1 MAIHPDIR
9 DEAFL
14 FFVQEAPELLQI
26 IEAELL
32 EIRQE
37 CTVERV
43 HALMRA
49 AHTIKGGSANVGL
62 EAIKTIAHRLEDY
75 FRCLYNSDL
84 QVDEALERLFL
95 QAYDC
100 LRNPLLEAIQLG
112 DRWEEGESALTAA
125 EPIFA
130 ELQERLADF
139 ITGEDHLPSVAE
151 MGIDIVKNIFE
162 TDVAQALERL
172 ESIEGDE
179 QLIGGELR
187 AQAEVFEGIAEL
199 FNLPG
204 LTQIAHLILAALE
217 AEPNRASELFPI
229 AMENFKAAHHAV
241 LGGDRSQGGTPSPA
255 LQSFVQSKG
264 EEDPISPDDI
274 PSDELWLG
282 SSGFFNEGPSWF
294 EMPALRDAVPDD
306 SCFSST
312 ESFLSNEGG
321 DRSYTDLESVFDPE
335 DMPTFDPND
344 TGLESIFSTQDVSVF
359 DSDDANLES
368 VFSIEDTSVFDSGNA
383 NLESVFSIEDTSI
396 FDSGDA
402 NLESVFGVE
411 DASTFADD
419 TDLESVFG
427 VEDAPTFADD
437 ADVDS
442 AFSPQETSVLNSG
455 DVDLESVFS
464 IQGLP
469 TTNPNDAGLESVFNL
484 QDTSVFDASEV
495 DLESVFSLQD
505 TSSFGSDEP
514 DLLTELESVFA
525 AEDLQAV
532 ESDVL
537 STSVTDLESG
547 FIPDNTPPFLEE
559 GLTSAAESSPEALF
573 VEAPPTESLRAEE
586 QPSNEQGNVGSTGTG
601 HTNLV
606 GSAIAAIQQ
615 SFDQLPIVSE
625 PAPVELHPTK
635 ATNTTAKTNSAQ
647 PSQNTANNNQISVRL
662 NLDQL
667 ERISNQLGEL
677 SINRNSLS
685 LQNEQLQE
693 TLQELRRRF
702 GKFLTIGTQLQVHLN
717 KLLVSPERYQKNYS
731 AATQERSPVP
741 TIILEKGTDLSYRA
755 AFDTLELDRYN
766 EVYNLL
772 QEATESIQ
780 QLDEAVEDVT
790 LFAEQSDRGLEQQR
804 QILTVLRDELMWA
817 RMLPLGNILNRFPR
831 QIKELSY
838 QYKKPV
844 ALKLTG
850 TEVLVDK
857 VVLEKLYDPLLHL
870 LRNAFDHGIEPS
882 DDRKQQGKPEQG
894 SIHIRV
900 YHRGSRTVIEIEDD
914 GRGIN
919 FERIR
924 AKAIDNGLLTTEVAK
939 TVSNERL
946 LNLIFEPGFSTASQ
960 VSELSGRGVGLDIV
974 RAQIQS
980 LKGSIS
986 VNSKPGKGT
995 LFTLRIPLT
1004 LSISKL
1010 LLTWSGASLAAIP
1023 SDSIEEIVNPNP
1035 SDIKTSGA
1043 QPFLYWRRQV
1053 IPIHS
1058 LQDLLPFNCVLPT
1071 VEANLSFNSVPTP
1084 EEWAAPLLILRQGN
1098 QPFALQVE
1106 RLITEQELIIKPFSD
1121 TLAAPTYLYGCTILG
1136 DGSVVPVVDAVTL
1149 LLHRQSNRLTAIAPP
1164 TKVSAQPV
1172 QTTSTILIVDDAATM
1187 RQMLTLTLKK
1197 AGYQVM
1203 QARDGREA
1211 LEQLHQHPQI
1221 RLVICDI
1228 EMPTMNGFEFLTHR
1242 RQAPDLLN
1250 IPVIMLT
1257 SRSGE
1262 KHRKLA
1268 LHLGATNY
1276 FTKPYIEQQ
1285 FLSQISTLLQA
1296 NSSS

>member
-1 MAIHPDIR
+1 MAINPDIR

-37 CTVERV
+37 CSTERV

-62 EAIKTIAHRLEDY
+62 EAIKAIAHRLEDY

-84 QVDEALERLFL
+84 QVDEDLERLFL

-100 LRNPLLEAIQLG
+100 LRNPLLEAIQVG
-112 DRWEEGESALTAA
+112 DQWEGGEAALDASEA
-125 EPIFA
+125 IFA
-130 ELQERLADF
+130 QLQERLADF
-139 ITGEDHLPSVAE
+139 VTDEDHLPSVAE
-151 MGIDIVKNIFE
+151 MGIDIAQSIFE

-172 ESIEGDE
+172 ETIEGDE
-179 QLIGGELR
+179 QIIGGELR

-199 FNLPG
+199 LNLPG
-204 LTQIAHLILAALE
+204 LTQIAHLVLSILDT
-217 AEPNRASELFPI
+217 EPHRSLELFPI
-229 AMENFKAAHHAV
+229 ALENFKAAHQAV
-241 LGGDRSQGGTPSPA
+241 LEGDRTQGGTPSVA
-255 LQSFVQSKG
+255 LQTFAQNPTVP
-264 EEDPISPDDI
+264 EP
-274 PSDELWLG
+274 DELWL
-282 SSGFFNEGPSWF
+282 SESNFADDGPSWY
-294 EMPALRDAVPDD
+294 EAPDLED
-306 SCFSST
+306 ERSNNSFFSSL
-312 ESFLSNEGG
+312 ESLSEEKD
-321 DRSYTDLESVFDPE
+321 DRSLTHVEDVFSIAATPIRNAEDTDLEGIFGTPVTPPLNAD
-335 DMPTFDPND
+335 DAD
-344 TGLESIFSTQDVSVF
+344 LESIFSFDDISLSNANDAELESVFGSPDPSGWDSDNIDNTDIEQIFSITDVSVSDLENTNDDTSLENIF
-359 DSDDANLES
+359 GIDDAALEARSTDESKLAVNDEESNLFTDLEQVFGAEDSPLLVGDAPSILPTNLES
-368 VFSIEDTSVFDSGNA
+368 VFSSSDAPSSELWLASEDSALEGFLVEPPAVLETPKTVQASP
-383 NLESVFSIEDTSI
+383 ESVRDEAI
-396 FDSGDA
+396 A
-402 NLESVFGVE
+402 
-411 DASTFADD
+411 
-419 TDLESVFG
+419 TDETTLVK
-427 VEDAPTFADD
+427 
-437 ADVDS
+437 S
-442 AFSPQETSVLNSG
+442 AITA
-455 DVDLESVFS
+455 
-464 IQGLP
+464 I
-469 TTNPNDAGLESVFNL
+469 
-484 QDTSVFDASEV
+484 
-495 DLESVFSLQD
+495 
-505 TSSFGSDEP
+505 
-514 DLLTELESVFA
+514 
-525 AEDLQAV
+525 
-532 ESDVL
+532 
-537 STSVTDLESG
+537 
-547 FIPDNTPPFLEE
+547 
-559 GLTSAAESSPEALF
+559 
-573 VEAPPTESLRAEE
+573 
-586 QPSNEQGNVGSTGTG
+586 EQG
-601 HTNLV
+601 
-606 GSAIAAIQQ
+606 
-615 SFDQLPIVSE
+615 FDQLPMVSE
-625 PAPVELHPTK
+625 PVTTDVRPTEVE
-635 ATNTTAKTNSAQ
+635 ATAKAKVAQ
-647 PSQNTANNNQISVRL
+647 PVQSGANANQISVRL

-702 GKFLTIGTQLQVHLN
+702 GQFLAIGTQLQVHLN
-717 KLLVSPERYQKNYS
+717 KLLISPDRYQKNYV
-731 AATQERSPVP
+731 AAVQERSPAS
-741 TIILEKGTDLSYRA
+741 IITLEKGTDLSYRA
-755 AFDTLELDRYN
+755 AFDTLELDSYN

-870 LRNAFDHGIEPS
+870 LRNAFDHGIEPAE
-882 DDRKQQGKPEQG
+882 DRKQQGKPEQG
-894 SIHIRV
+894 TIHIRV

-924 AKAIDNGLLTTEVAK
+924 TKAIENGILTAEIAK
-939 TVSNERL
+939 TVSSERL

-995 LFTLRIPLT
+995 IFTLRIPLT

-1010 LLTWSGASLAAIP
+1010 LLTWSGSSLAAIP

-1035 SDIKTSGA
+1035 SDIKTSGD

-1053 IPIHS
+1053 IPIHP

-1084 EEWAAPLLILRQGN
+1084 EEWAPPLLILRQGN

-1106 RLITEQELIIKPFSD
+1106 RLITEQELVVKPFSD
-1121 TLAAPTYLYGCTILG
+1121 TLTAPAYLYGCTILG

-1149 LLHRQSNRLTAIAPP
+1149 LLHRQGNRATAIAPP
-1164 TKVSAQPV
+1164 TKTTIQPAQSTP
-1172 QTTSTILIVDDAATM
+1172 TILIVDDAATM

-1197 AGYQVM
+1197 AGYQVI

-1242 RQAPDLLN
+1242 RQTSALLN

-1285 FLSQISTLLQA
+1285 FLGQINTLLQTA
-1296 NSSS
+1296 PNS

>member
-1 MAIHPDIR
+1 MAINPDIR

-32 EIRQE
+32 EICQE
-37 CTVERV
+37 CTTERV

-62 EAIKTIAHRLEDY
+62 EAIKAIAHRLEDY

-84 QVDEALERLFL
+84 RVDEELERLFL

-100 LRNPLLEAIQLG
+100 LRNPLLEAIQVG
-112 DRWEEGESALTAA
+112 DQWEGGEAALTAA

-130 ELQERLADF
+130 QLQERLADF
-139 ITGEDHLPSVAE
+139 VTDEDHLPSVAE
-151 MGIDIVKNIFE
+151 MGIDIAQSIFE

-172 ESIEGDE
+172 ETIEGDE
-179 QLIGGELR
+179 QIIGGELR

-199 FNLPG
+199 LNLPG
-204 LTQIAHLILAALE
+204 LTQIAHLVLSILDT
-217 AEPNRASELFPI
+217 EPHRSLELFPI
-229 AMENFKAAHHAV
+229 ALENFKAAHQAV
-241 LGGDRSQGGTPSPA
+241 LEGDRTQGGTPSVVLQTFAHNPTSAPA
-255 LQSFVQSKG
+255 T
-264 EEDPISPDDI
+264 
-274 PSDELWLG
+274 DELWL
-282 SSGFFNEGPSWF
+282 SESDFANESPSWF
-294 EMPALRDAVPDD
+294 EAPDLEDEASGD
-306 SCFSST
+306 SFFGSL
-312 ESFLSNEGG
+312 ERLAEEEG
-321 DRSYTDLESVFDPE
+321 DRPLTNAEDVFSIQEPPILASEDTDLGRIFSIHTTSALNAD
-335 DMPTFDPND
+335 DAD
-344 TGLESIFSTQDVSVF
+344 LESIFSLDDTSVVSPDHPELESIF
-359 DSDDANLES
+359 GSNESLAWGSDDTNIEQISSINDTSTPDLDNDNVESIFITEGSQVVDLTDSELETTINRENTLIVDEDYNTLFANLEQVFGTEDSPLLVGDSPS
-368 VFSIEDTSVFDSGNA
+368 VLST
-383 NLESVFSIEDTSI
+383 
-396 FDSGDA
+396 
-402 NLESVFGVE
+402 NLESVFG
-411 DASTFADD
+411 S
-419 TDLESVFG
+419 
-427 VEDAPTFADD
+427 
-437 ADVDS
+437 
-442 AFSPQETSVLNSG
+442 
-455 DVDLESVFS
+455 
-464 IQGLP
+464 
-469 TTNPNDAGLESVFNL
+469 
-484 QDTSVFDASEV
+484 
-495 DLESVFSLQD
+495 
-505 TSSFGSDEP
+505 SDEP
-514 DLLTELESVFA
+514 SSEVWPASEDPVLEGSLPETRFPETPSGAVQANPEPVDAEPA
-525 AEDLQAV
+525 AIDKTTLI
-532 ESDVL
+532 ESAI
-537 STSVTDLESG
+537 TA
-547 FIPDNTPPFLEE
+547 I
-559 GLTSAAESSPEALF
+559 
-573 VEAPPTESLRAEE
+573 
-586 QPSNEQGNVGSTGTG
+586 EQG
-601 HTNLV
+601 
-606 GSAIAAIQQ
+606 
-615 SFDQLPIVSE
+615 FDQLPMVSE
-625 PAPVELHPTK
+625 PVPIEVRPTEVETAAKTK
-635 ATNTTAKTNSAQ
+635 AAQ
-647 PSQNTANNNQISVRL
+647 PVQPTVNANQISVRL

-702 GKFLTIGTQLQVHLN
+702 GQFLAIGTQLQVHLN
-717 KLLVSPERYQKNYS
+717 KLLISPDRYQKNYV
-731 AATQERSPVP
+731 AAMQERSPAS
-741 TIILEKGTDLSYRA
+741 TLTLEKGTDLSYRA

-870 LRNAFDHGIEPS
+870 LRNAFDHGIES
-882 DDRKQQGKPEQG
+882 AEDRKQQGKPEQG
-894 SIHIRV
+894 TIHIRV

-924 AKAIDNGLLTTEVAK
+924 TKAIENGILTAEIAK
-939 TVSNERL
+939 TVSSERL
-946 LNLIFEPGFSTASQ
+946 LNLIFEPGFSTAAQ

-995 LFTLRIPLT
+995 IFTLRIPLT

-1010 LLTWSGASLAAIP
+1010 LLTWSGSSLAAIP

-1035 SDIKTSGA
+1035 RDIKTAGN
-1043 QPFLYWRRQV
+1043 QPFLYWRHQV
-1053 IPIHS
+1053 IPIHP

-1084 EEWAAPLLILRQGN
+1084 EEWAPPLLILRQGN

-1106 RLITEQELIIKPFSD
+1106 RLITEQELVVKPFSD
-1121 TLAAPTYLYGCTILG
+1121 TLPAPAYLYGCTILG

-1149 LLHRQSNRLTAIAPP
+1149 LLHRQGNRATAIAPP
-1164 TKVSAQPV
+1164 SKATPQPT
-1172 QTTSTILIVDDAATM
+1172 QSTPTILIVDDAATM

-1197 AGYQVM
+1197 AGYQVI

-1211 LEQLHQHPQI
+1211 LDQLHQHPQI

-1242 RQAPDLLN
+1242 RQTPTLLN

-1285 FLSQISTLLQA
+1285 FLGQINTLLQPSP
-1296 NSSS
+1296 NS